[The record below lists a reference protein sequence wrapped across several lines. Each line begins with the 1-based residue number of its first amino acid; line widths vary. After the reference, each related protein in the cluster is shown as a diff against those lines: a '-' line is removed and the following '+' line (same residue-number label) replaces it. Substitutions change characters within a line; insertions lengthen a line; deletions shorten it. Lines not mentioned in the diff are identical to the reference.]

1 MSSKVAGIRENIYI
15 GSWSL
20 SKPAAAVSVKPE
32 FARQDQRLSD
42 GTLNRA
48 VQIPYTGA
56 PIIPTKFT
64 FEVTFEDLNAADRER
79 LARVVSYQDSV
90 DFCPWLYICE
100 SFTGATTGTLQ
111 RRNAIDVIAGGE
123 LPVDA
128 ATRFAHWSYENGSAG
143 NVTLGAID
151 TTNFRQAWAAGN
163 STLTEVLYYPV
174 FRAFV
179 TDYSPMYP
187 PNTHREHWRLTLRER

>member
-1 MSSKVAGIRENIYI
+1 MSTKLPAIRQAPYI
-15 GSWSL
+15 GGHSFAHRPSAMGVEW
-20 SKPAAAVSVKPE
+20 E
-32 FARQDQRLSD
+32 TARQEQRLSD

-48 VQIPYTGA
+48 TQIPFTGA
-56 PIIPTKFT
+56 PISPTKGTFT
-64 FEVTFEDLNAADRER
+64 LTWSSVNEADKEVLGRI
-79 LARVVSYQDSV
+79 VSYQSSL
-90 DFCPWLYICE
+90 DFCPWLYVCE
-100 SFTGATTGTLQ
+100 AFTGGTTGTIQ

-128 ATRFAHWSYENGSAG
+128 ATKYAHWSYENGSAG

-151 TTNFRQAWAAGN
+151 TTNYRQAWAAGN
-163 STLTEVLYYPV
+163 ATLKEVLYYPV